1 MFVILRKTKY
11 KYTNMKIQ
19 VLGTRCTKC
28 KTLEQRVKDV
38 VSEESIQAEITK
50 VEDIVEIMKFGVM
63 STPALVIDDK
73 VVLSGSLPSKKE
85 IVQLIK

>member
-1 MFVILRKTKY
+1 
-11 KYTNMKIQ
+11 MKIQ
-19 VLGTRCTKC
+19 VLGTGCAKC

-63 STPALVIDDK
+63 STPALVIDGQ
-73 VVLSGSLPSKKE
+73 VVMSGSLASKKE
-85 IVQLIK
+85 ILQLIK

>member
-1 MFVILRKTKY
+1 
-11 KYTNMKIQ
+11 MKIQ
-19 VLGTRCTKC
+19 VLGTGCTKC

-63 STPALVIDDK
+63 STPALVIDGK